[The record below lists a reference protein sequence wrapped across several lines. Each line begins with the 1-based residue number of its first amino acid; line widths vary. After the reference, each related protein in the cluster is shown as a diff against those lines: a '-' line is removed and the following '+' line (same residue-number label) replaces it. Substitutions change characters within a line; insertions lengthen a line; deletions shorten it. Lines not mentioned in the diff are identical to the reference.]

1 MVRRMLRMGRRMVN
15 KAELAAAAVVVVT
28 AIIIKQ

>member
-1 MVRRMLRMGRRMVN
+1 MVRRRRMWRGRRMVN

-28 AIIIKQ
+28 AIIIK